1 MVELVVRVTLSLAA
15 VLGLFWLVAR
25 GASRRMAGASRG
37 VVRVRGRQ
45 ALSRTSSVAVVEVGD
60 RVLVLGVSDGGVRL
74 LTELDPEEVAD
85 PAAAEDARPDPAT
98 GPATDPATGPSAVTG
113 SPLSGSLLAPAT
125 WRQAWSAATSRL
137 GSDA

>member
-15 VLGLFWLVAR
+15 VLALFWLVAR

-98 GPATDPATGPSAVTG
+98 RPSAVTG

>member
-98 GPATDPATGPSAVTG
+98 GPATGPSAVTG

>member
-1 MVELVVRVTLSLAA
+1 MRVTLSLAA

-37 VVRVRGRQ
+37 LVRVRGRQ

-74 LTELDPEEVAD
+74 LTELDPEELAVEVATTQ
-85 PAAAEDARPDPAT
+85 PAGEPTPTRRVLPALP
-98 GPATDPATGPSAVTG
+98 GSAVAG
-113 SPLSGSLLAPAT
+113 SVLSPAT
-125 WRQAWSAATSRL
+125 WRQAWAAATRRTENL
-137 GSDA
+137 PEATGE

>member
-1 MVELVVRVTLSLAA
+1 
-15 VLGLFWLVAR
+15 
-25 GASRRMAGASRG
+25 ASRG

-98 GPATDPATGPSAVTG
+98 RPSAVTG

>member
-98 GPATDPATGPSAVTG
+98 RPSAVTG